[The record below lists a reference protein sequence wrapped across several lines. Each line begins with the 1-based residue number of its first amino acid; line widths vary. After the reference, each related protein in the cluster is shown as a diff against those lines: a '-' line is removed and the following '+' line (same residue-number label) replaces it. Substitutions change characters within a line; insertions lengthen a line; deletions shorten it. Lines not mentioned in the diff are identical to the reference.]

1 MKWLQLCIDTAR
13 EGLEPLETM
22 LTAMGID
29 GIEIEDE
36 EDFRQFLENNEKYWD
51 YVDDDLMAE
60 KAGKCRIKFYLTD
73 DEGGIAQVAHVRIA
87 MEQVKANNAGKNLGP
102 MILTLEHVEDADWEN
117 NWKQYYQPIEIGQ
130 RLIIVPEWLQAET
143 NGRTPLILDP
153 GLAFGTGSHATTRMC
168 LKQLDKRIQGGER
181 VLDLGCGSGILS
193 IAALCLGAKEAM
205 ACDIDEKA
213 ADVAYENAALNNIGK
228 ETYTVLA
235 GDILTDDKLRT
246 AIGGG
251 YDVVLANIVAD
262 VIIALAPAVRGLLA
276 ENGVFLCSGI
286 IDTRAEEVAGKL
298 KEAGLK
304 IVETTT
310 EEGWYAFA
318 AE

>member
-60 KAGKCRIKFYLTD
+60 KAGKCRIKFYLAD
-73 DEGGIAQVAHVRIA
+73 DEDGIAQVAHVRIA

-262 VIIALAPAVRGLLA
+262 VIIALAPAVRGLLS

>member
-36 EDFRQFLENNEKYWD
+36 EDFKQFLENNEKYWD

-73 DEGGIAQVAHVRIA
+73 DEDGIAQVAHVRIA